1 MQHTIPPLLCL
12 SAAIVL
18 LAGVWFVHFRLR
30 QKAVRDLEAKN
41 REIAAQKR
49 EIEKINLELEKRMLR
64 AQINPHF
71 LFNAL
76 SSIQHFITD
85 NDKVSAL
92 RYLSKF
98 SKLLRQTLEQ
108 SCNTTV
114 LLKDEIN
121 FLRNY
126 LELEALRFDQAFT
139 FNVDVAPDL
148 DVYNTEIP
156 ILLVQPYVE
165 NAILHG
171 LAHHKTGGHLSI
183 TFVQKNDYT
192 VCTIRDNGIGR
203 RASEALKKVLDRP
216 SRGMAITERRV
227 ALLSED
233 APIPV
238 QITDL
243 YDETSGEA
251 AGTEVVVHMPGSG

>member
-1 MQHTIPPLLCL
+1 MPTVPPLIC
-12 SAAIVL
+12 AAAALVL
-18 LAGVWFVHFRLR
+18 LAGVWFVNFRLR
-30 QKAVRDLEAKN
+30 QKTVRDLEAKN

-108 SCNTTV
+108 SGNATV
-114 LLKDEIN
+114 LLNDEIT
-121 FLRNY
+121 FLQNY
-126 LELEALRFDQAFT
+126 LELEALRFDHAFT
-139 FNVDVAPDL
+139 FSLEVAPDV
-148 DVYNTEIP
+148 DVHNTELP

-171 LAHHKTGGHLSI
+171 LSHHKSGGHLSI
-183 TFVQKNDYT
+183 TFTKKNDHT

-203 RASEALKKVLDRP
+203 RASEALKKVHHP
-216 SRGMAITERRV
+216 SRGMAITERRI
-227 ALLSED
+227 ALLFD
-233 APIPV
+233 NTPVPV

-243 YDETSGEA
+243 YDEKTGEA
-251 AGTEVVVHMPGSG
+251 AGTEVVVPLAGSRQ